1 MTTVDRTVTNSRGKY
16 VSNGPIDVGRAMAQT
31 FDLYISSSSSSS
43 SSNTTTTPVTSKR
56 LYIYTQGA

>member
-31 FDLYISSSSSSS
+31 FDLYISSSSSS
-43 SSNTTTTPVTSKR
+43 NTTTTPVTSKR